1 VEDAIPGNFKK
12 VSRDVTSLLNAEKDK
27 YRLIVDKFIED
38 AYNTG
43 LRVAAQELSLKS
55 FEFGN
60 FKERLQQVQ
69 ILQGNS
75 QKLVYNLIDDVNK
88 EITLLLTDT
97 SLNGIPFTNTELRNE
112 VAAIFDRKIGRLL
125 SQVVTESTRATNAAL
140 EFGYKKS
147 GLVTH
152 KQWVAVVDA
161 NTSDICRQLNGE
173 VVEIGQPFST
183 GDYNCPAHP
192 NCRSRIVPLTLK
204 PNGLIEKI

>member
-1 VEDAIPGNFKK
+1 MDDAIPGNFKK
-12 VSRDVTSLLNAEKDK
+12 VSRDITALLNAEKDK

-43 LRVAAQELSLKS
+43 LRVAAKDLSLKS

-75 QKLVYNLIDDVNK
+75 QKLIYSLLDDVNK
-88 EITLLLTDT
+88 EITLMLTDT
-97 SLNGIPFTNTELRNE
+97 SLNGIPFTNAELREE
-112 VAAIFDRKIGRLL
+112 VAAIFERKMPRIL
-125 SQVVTESTRATNAAL
+125 SQVVTESTRATNTAL

-161 NTSDICRQLNGE
+161 STSDICRQLNGE
-173 VVEIGQPFST
+173 IVEIGQPFST

-192 NCRSRIVPLTLK
+192 NCRSRIVPLTLQ
-204 PNGLIEKI
+204 PNGMIERV